1 MAAPRTE
8 RAIKKPI
15 DKPSK
20 SLIFTPMKISYKTQ
34 IIVALNAQKAIFE
47 KRMYENLDLHIRY
60 GDNDHTFI
68 KNAQYWRKE
77 IQQLEA
83 SHQEVLN
90 LPTEVD

>member
-1 MAAPRTE
+1 
-8 RAIKKPI
+8 
-15 DKPSK
+15 
-20 SLIFTPMKISYKTQ
+20 MKLSYKTQ

-47 KRMYENLDLHIRY
+47 KRMYENLDLSVKY
-60 GDNDHTFI
+60 DDPTFI

>member
-15 DKPSK
+15 DKPLK
-20 SLIFTPMKISYKTQ
+20 SLIFTPMKLSYKTQ

-47 KRMYENLDLHIRY
+47 KRMYENLDLYIRY